1 MQAIIRIKGT
11 KPLIVHDNSH
21 LANPLDEIT
30 KAIKVL
36 TGKTPKTEADLLEIS
51 RLEWVGSLYYNSD
64 LGPIMPMRCLKA
76 MLRSAAKKQK
86 LGKIIQ
92 ESVFISEDVPILY
105 DGPRDITQLWK
116 DGRFIITVPAKVGG
130 SIVMR
135 TRPIF
140 KEWEIEFVIDFEET
154 QLNPEVLKNIL
165 TVAGLRTALC
175 DWRPEYGRFS
185 VEEFKLVK

>member
-86 LGKIIQ
+86 QGKIVQ
-92 ESVFISEDVPILY
+92 ESVFIAEDVPILY
-105 DGPRDITQLWK
+105 EGPRDITKLWK
-116 DGRFIITVPAKVGG
+116 DGRFVLTTPCKVNN

-140 KEWEIEFVIDFEET
+140 KEWEIEFVVDFEET
-154 QLNPEVLKNIL
+154 QLNPEVLRNIL

-185 VEEFKLVK
+185 VEKFEIVK